1 MSETLRLEQD
11 EQRQVNWKRW
21 GPYLPDR
28 QWSTV
33 REDYSPT
40 GDAWNDFP
48 HDAAR
53 SRTYRWGEDGLL
65 GWCDRQCRLCF
76 SIALW
81 NYQDPFL
88 KERLFGLTGPEGNH
102 GEDVKECYY
111 FLDSTPT
118 HSYCRALY
126 KYPQQA
132 FPYQQLRDENRR
144 RNRLQPEYELHHTD
158 VFDNGAYFDCYLEYA
173 KAGPDDILIRI
184 SVVNRHSHDRKLA
197 LLPTCWF
204 RNTWGWGRQG
214 EGYSQRPHIETHPQ
228 GGLLLRH
235 PELGDYHFECDTN
248 GEWLF
253 TENESNLERLY
264 GVPNRTPYVKD
275 AFHRYLVNG
284 EQTAVNPERQGSKAA
299 CLLQLTV
306 PAQDSL
312 EIRCRL
318 RPSAESGEPWVD
330 FEAQMARR
338 LKEAEDF
345 YAARQPPFLS
355 QEEALVWRQALAG
368 LLWSKKFY
376 HFDVRAWLEGDPTS
390 PPPPPQR
397 WKGRNRNWACHLYN
411 RDVLLLP
418 DGWEYPWYAAWDT
431 AFHVIPMVAVDPTLA
446 KEQLILLVREWY
458 QHPNGQIPAYEW
470 NFDDVNPPVH
480 AWAAWRVYRADG
492 SRDQKFLARM
502 FHKLLLNFTW
512 WINRTDKDGNNVFGG
527 GFLGLDNIGALD
539 RSHLPPGVSLEQA
552 DATAWIAF
560 YCLQMLRI
568 ALELAQHQPEYEDI
582 ASKFFEH
589 FVAITHAMN
598 SLGEM
603 GLWDEE
609 DGFYYD
615 VMHHGP
621 RFSRLKVRSMVGL
634 LPLIAVGNLD
644 AEKLECVP
652 GFRKRLEWFVAHRP
666 HLSRHLERRHSQILL
681 AVTGRERLRR
691 VLSRLLDPEEFLS
704 DYGVRS
710 LSRAHA
716 KQPFEMMFQ
725 GQRLRVGYEPAES
738 ESPMFGGNSN
748 WRGPIWLPVNYLL
761 IVALEQY
768 HRFYGTS
775 FKVDFEGRSLSLHEV
790 ANRLRER
797 LVRLFLPGPD
807 GQRPSHRDCPQ
818 HTQPGWSHALW
829 FHEYFHGDDGRG
841 LGACHQTGWTALVAP
856 LLHRLAQDR
865 S

>member
-1 MSETLRLEQD
+1 MSENLRLEQD
-11 EQRQVNWKRW
+11 EQRQANWKRW

-33 REDYSPT
+33 REDYSPN

-126 KYPQQA
+126 KYPQRA

-158 VFDNGAYFDCYLEYA
+158 IFDEGAYFDCYLEYA
-173 KAGPDDILIRI
+173 KASPDDILIRI
-184 SVVNRHSHDRKLA
+184 SVVNRHAQDRQLA

-214 EGYSQRPHIETHPQ
+214 EGYGERPHIEAHPQ

-235 PELGDYHFECDTN
+235 PELGDYHFECDTP

-264 GVPNRTPYVKD
+264 GVPNRTPHVKD
-275 AFHRYLVNG
+275 AFHRYLIQG
-284 EQTAVNPERQGSKAA
+284 EREAVNPDRQGTKSA

-306 PAQDSL
+306 PAEDSL

-318 RPSAESGEPWVD
+318 RPAAEQGGPWLD
-330 FEAQMARR
+330 FDAQMARR
-338 LKEAEDF
+338 IQESEEFFAH
-345 YAARQPPFLS
+345 RQPRALS
-355 QEEALVWRQALAG
+355 QDESLVWRQALAG

-376 HFDVRAWLEGDPTS
+376 HFDVKAWLEGDPTS
-390 PPPPPQR
+390 PPPPSQR

-539 RSHLPPGVSLEQA
+539 RSHLPPGVNLEQA

-621 RFSRLKVRSMVGL
+621 NFTRLKVRSMVGL

-691 VLSRLLDPEEFLS
+691 VLNRLLDPGEFLS
-704 DYGVRS
+704 EYGVRS

-716 KQPFEMMFQ
+716 TQPFEMVFQ

-797 LVRLFLPGPD
+797 LVRLFLTGPD

-818 HTQPGWSHALW
+818 HTLPGWSHALW